1 MKKSIAL
8 LSALCLVFCSAC
20 SDDKQEKSS
29 SKAETTTEAVTTEAQ
44 TEATTEAENNVLLQG
59 MLDATMVKAMKKSF
73 EEQGFICDV
82 TYTEDN
88 QTYNVN
94 LSINGIADKM
104 ATKTQEEIE
113 TMKTA
118 LEPGFVEVYKTVFT
132 GNSTDHLLINL
143 VSDKNANDIYCSYL
157 DGKLQ

>member
-1 MKKSIAL
+1 MKKTIAL
-8 LSALCLVFCSAC
+8 LSALCLIFCSAC

-29 SKAETTTEAVTTEAQ
+29 SKSETTTEAVTTETP

-59 MLDATMVKAMKKSF
+59 MLDSAMIDIMKGMF
-73 EEQGFICDV
+73 EQQGFICDV
-82 TYTEDN
+82 TYTAEN

-94 LSINGIADKM
+94 LSMNGLADKM
-104 ATKTQEEIE
+104 ETKTEQEIE
-113 TMKTA
+113 AFKTA
-118 LEPGFVEVYKTVFT
+118 LEPAFAETYKTVFT
-132 GNSTDHLLINL
+132 ENTTDHLLINL